1 MFDIDLVHADN
12 LTVSTAGFL
21 FATPADL
28 AVGQQVSIRRN
39 SASTSSLIKADRVR
53 LRSTRVTATVQTGL
67 PNMILKNLP
76 SLFSGHSVATITAQ
90 TSVSP
95 PTIYFEVGKT
105 IVSSDI
111 VIGELVSVR
120 GPLFNVSGGRTLV
133 ATKVVVKP

>member
-1 MFDIDLVHADN
+1 
-12 LTVSTAGFL
+12 
-21 FATPADL
+21 
-28 AVGQQVSIRRN
+28 
-39 SASTSSLIKADRVR
+39 
-53 LRSTRVTATVQTGL
+53 
-67 PNMILKNLP
+67 MILKNLP